1 MDAGSFGKY
10 FSNPPLQSQIT
21 WGPVICISCQ
31 VFPDRFQIQISLK
44 RGFLNKCPGHSKAL
58 MGNHTSILEVP
69 RKVTM
74 HRYKGKPLLQNKKDA
89 ITTSHWPHPYQ
100 RTLLEPWAGHAKC
113 QGMSSIMGIHTVN
126 SGVDKLQSNISSIK
140 SLYFSL
146 LLS

>member
-58 MGNHTSILEVP
+58 MGYHTSILEVP

-74 HRYKGKPLLQNKKDA
+74 QIQRETSTSEQKRCYYHITLASPLSKNSSRALGRSCQM
-89 ITTSHWPHPYQ
+89 P
-100 RTLLEPWAGHAKC
+100 GHVKYH
-113 QGMSSIMGIHTVN
+113 GN
-126 SGVDKLQSNISSIK
+126 SYCKFWSR
-140 SLYFSL
+140 
-146 LLS
+146 